1 MTMRHRLDEHGG
13 SDLAGGAAACPL
25 CGWEDALPRLDR
37 KAEPVLLPPS
47 AQCAA
52 RRGSA
57 AAGAADL
64 KRLNR

>member
-1 MTMRHRLDEHGG
+1 MRHCFSEHGG
-13 SDLAGGAAACPL
+13 SDLAGGDVACLL
-25 CGWEDALPRLDR
+25 CRWEDALPHLNR
-37 KAEPVLLPPS
+37 KADPVFLPS
-47 AQCAA
+47 SVQCAA